1 MSDQEDYSKFLDDM
15 EFENQLDYLSEE
27 EEEEDEEDEDK
38 ALKKKKQRPVPVQYW
53 TIDNTFM
60 LYSDLFKIVCSYLN
74 DKDLVSL
81 IITSKN
87 TMKLVRPLLESR
99 PKRTRILYDVW
110 VYYVTPCDASN
121 GRDYVQV
128 FHDSLTRDREF
139 EERREQGYHMW
150 KCQEVRLTNL
160 EKLEFIKKKEWDR
173 KIEDSKIFAVKRGR
187 FSDENIE
194 ILRMIQDTFTF
205 SDGDEKDV
213 AIRNFYI
220 MVDQKSETLL
230 YDRITRDKIENDFIE
245 KYIKRKGTIT
255 KEDKMEIDHMAMQ
268 IENSIDIK
276 TTQDVYNAPC
286 TESREFIETQK
297 LLMEYYDG
305 LKKCNSNN
313 NDNNYNGKEEVSN
326 YLSRTEFEK
335 RQKNYEEKEREK
347 KEFET
352 AFPFGIN
359 WDDDDKKGEKDEK
372 DVKNGKEEDDRP
384 YWKKWLDD
392 L

>member
-87 TMKLVRPLLESR
+87 TMKLVRPILESR

-121 GRDYVQV
+121 GRDYIQV

-139 EERREQGYHMW
+139 EKRREQGYHMW

-160 EKLEFIKKKEWDR
+160 KKLEFTKKKEWDG
-173 KIEDSKIFAVKRGR
+173 KIESAQEYVSKRGILHSR
-187 FSDENIE
+187 FCKGDME

-213 AIRNFYI
+213 AIHNFYN
-220 MVDQKSETLL
+220 MVDMKASVTSF
-230 YDRITRDKIENDFIE
+230 DRIRQIKIENDFID
-245 KYIKRKGTIT
+245 KYIKRKETVT

-276 TTQDVYNAPC
+276 TTQDLYSVPH
-286 TESREFIETQK
+286 TESKEFIDTQK

-305 LKKCNSNN
+305 LKNCNN
-313 NDNNYNGKEEVSN
+313 NKEEVSN

-335 RQKNYEEKEREK
+335 RQKFHEEKEREK
-347 KEFET
+347 KEFES

-372 DVKNGKEEDDRP
+372 DVKNGKEEDERP
-384 YWKKWLDD
+384 YWKRWLDD